1 MPLDQRLRSAAA
13 PATTAASAPP
23 GVRVSLGPVMP
34 ATGDPDNAPTIVA
47 NGLSV
52 AFGDL
57 VAVDRL
63 DLEVAPG
70 TVYGFLGPNGAG
82 KSTTI
87 RLLLGLLAPTAGSA
101 SIAGHDVTT
110 AGDAARAACGVLL
123 DDDGLYDRLSA
134 AQNLELYGRIAGLTR
149 DARAARTEVLLE
161 HIGLADRA
169 HERVAGW
176 SLGMRKKLAV
186 ARAMLA
192 EPPVV
197 FLDEPTNGLDPI
209 ARRALRDDIVGLART
224 QGTTV
229 FVTTHDL
236 DDAQRMCDEVGVMV
250 EGRMIVSASPDELRQ
265 RAGSSALSLRGAG
278 LGAAAAALRAIA
290 GVEEVTGT
298 DERIEVRL
306 AAHGA
311 SGATVVRAA
320 VEAGA
325 ELEEVIRT
333 DDSLED
339 AFVELI
345 GGPGTSEDA

>member
-1 MPLDQRLRSAAA
+1 MPVQPDLRSAVVPETRARDA
-13 PATTAASAPP
+13 VDDTSVTLGSPAGSSRP
-23 GVRVSLGPVMP
+23 G
-34 ATGDPDNAPTIVA
+34 APTLA
-47 NGLSV
+47 AEGLSV

-63 DLEVAPG
+63 DLQVAPG

-87 RLLLGLLAPTAGSA
+87 RLLLGLLSPTAGSA
-101 SIAGHDVTT
+101 SIAGHDVF
-110 AGDAARAACGVLL
+110 ADGDAARGACGVLL

-134 AQNLELYGRIAGLTR
+134 TQNLELYGRIAGMTR
-149 DARAARTEVLLE
+149 DARRARADALLE

-169 HERVAGW
+169 DDRIEGW

-197 FLDEPTNGLDPI
+197 FLDEPTNGLDPL
-209 ARRALRDDIVGLART
+209 ARRALRDDIVGLARK

-250 EGRMIVSASPDELRQ
+250 EGRLIASASPDELRK
-265 RAGSSALSLRGAG
+265 RAGSSLLAVRGSG
-278 LGAAAAALRAIA
+278 LDRAAAALRDRPEVA
-290 GVEEVTGT
+290 EVTGT
-298 DERIEVRL
+298 DERIEIRL
-306 AAHGA
+306 AEPGIHGA
-311 SGATVVRAA
+311 PLVRAA
-320 VEAGA
+320 IEAGA
-325 ELEEVIRT
+325 EVEEVIRS

-345 GGPGTSEDA
+345 GGPTSEGS

>member
-1 MPLDQRLRSAAA
+1 MAVGS
-13 PATTAASAPP
+13 
-23 GVRVSLGPVMP
+23 G
-34 ATGDPDNAPTIVA
+34 APTIVA
-47 NGLSV
+47 DGLTI
-52 AFGDL
+52 AFGEV

-63 DLEVAPG
+63 DLEIAEG

-101 SIAGHDVTT
+101 SIAGHDVVT

-134 AQNLELYGRIAGLTR
+134 AQNLELFGRIAGLSPTER
-149 DARAARTEVLLE
+149 TSRSAALLE

-169 HERVAGW
+169 QERVADW

-197 FLDEPTNGLDPI
+197 FLDEPTNGLDPL
-209 ARRALRDDIVGLART
+209 ARRALRDDIVGLARR
-224 QGTTV
+224 QGSTV

-250 EGRMIVSASPDELRQ
+250 AGRLLTSASPDELRR
-265 RAGSSALSLRGAG
+265 RAGSSLLSLRGSS
-278 LGAAAAALRAIA
+278 LGGAVAALRALP
-290 GVEEVTGT
+290 EVTEVSGT
-298 DERIEVRL
+298 DEALEVRL
-306 AAHGA
+306 AEQGA
-311 SGATVVRAA
+311 PGAPVVRAA
-320 VEAGA
+320 VQAGA
-325 ELEEVIRT
+325 ALEEVIRA

-339 AFVELI
+339 AFVQLI
-345 GGPGTSEDA
+345 DGTGSSAVA

>member
-1 MPLDQRLRSAAA
+1 MP
-13 PATTAASAPP
+13 
-23 GVRVSLGPVMP
+23 P
-34 ATGDPDNAPTIVA
+34 ATGSGAPTVVA
-47 NGLSV
+47 HGLTI

-57 VAVDRL
+57 LAVDHL
-63 DLEVAPG
+63 DLEIAEG

-101 SIAGHDVTT
+101 SIAGHDVVT

-134 AQNLELYGRIAGLTR
+134 AQNLELFGRIAGL
-149 DARAARTEVLLE
+149 APAERASRAGALLE

-169 HERVAGW
+169 QERVADW

-197 FLDEPTNGLDPI
+197 FLDEPTNGLDPL
-209 ARRALRDDIVGLART
+209 ARRALRDDIVGLARQ

-250 EGRMIVSASPDELRQ
+250 EGRLLASASPDELR
-265 RAGSSALSLRGAG
+265 RRTGSSQLSLRGAR
-278 LGAAAAALRAIA
+278 LDGAVAALRALPE
-290 GVEEVTGT
+290 VTEVTGT
-298 DERIEVRL
+298 DERVEVRL
-306 AAHGA
+306 AAQGA
-311 SGATVVRAA
+311 PGAPVVRCA

-325 ELEEVIRT
+325 ALEEVIRA

-339 AFVELI
+339 AFLELI
-345 GGPGTSEDA
+345 GGPGPSEDE

>member
-1 MPLDQRLRSAAA
+1 MRAHAATRSAVV
-13 PATTAASAPP
+13 PETVPGATGNP
-23 GVRVSLGPVMP
+23 GPVTLRP
-34 ATGDPDNAPTIVA
+34 TSVSATGAPTIVA
-47 NGLSV
+47 EGMSV

-63 DLEVAPG
+63 DLEVAAG

-101 SIAGHDVTT
+101 SIAGHDVTS

-134 AQNLELYGRIAGLTR
+134 VENLELFGRIAGLGR
-149 DARAARTEVLLE
+149 DERRARSDTLLE

-197 FLDEPTNGLDPI
+197 FLDEPTNGLDPL
-209 ARRALRDDIVGLART
+209 ARRALRDDIVGLARK

-250 EGRMIVSASPDELRQ
+250 EGRLIVSGSPDELR
-265 RAGSSALSLRGAG
+265 RRTGSSQLSLRGTD
-278 LGAAAAALRAIA
+278 LEGAADVLR
-290 GVEEVTGT
+290 GRPDVEAVSG
-298 DERIEVRL
+298 DGNRIEVRL
-306 AAHGA
+306 AEQGA
-311 SGATVVRAA
+311 SGAAVVRAA

-325 ELEEVIRT
+325 EIEEVIRT

-339 AFVELI
+339 AFIELI
-345 GGPGTSEDA
+345 GGPTAEEDV

>member
-1 MPLDQRLRSAAA
+1 MPSEVDVESATATRPRAGLAPGTGVTLGPTAGARNAGA
-13 PATTAASAPP
+13 PA
-23 GVRVSLGPVMP
+23 
-34 ATGDPDNAPTIVA
+34 IVA
-47 NGLSV
+47 EGLSV

-63 DLEVAPG
+63 DLEVTAG

-87 RLLLGLLAPTAGSA
+87 RLLLGLLAPSAGTA
-101 SIAGHDVTT
+101 SIAGHDVNT
-110 AGDAARAACGVLL
+110 AGDEARAACGVLL

-134 AQNLELYGRIAGLTR
+134 AQNLELFGRIAGMSR
-149 DARAARTEVLLE
+149 DRRRARSEVLLE

-169 HERVAGW
+169 HERIAGW

-197 FLDEPTNGLDPI
+197 FLDEPTNGLDPL
-209 ARRALRDDIVGLART
+209 ARRALRDDILGLART

-236 DDAQRMCDEVGVMV
+236 DDAQRLCDEVGVMV
-250 EGRMIVSASPDELRQ
+250 EGRLIVSASPDELRQ
-265 RAGSSALSLRGAG
+265 RTGSSHLSLRGAA
-278 LGAAAAALRAIA
+278 LDGAVDALRALPEVDA
-290 GVEEVTGT
+290 VTGGG
-298 DERIEVRL
+298 ERIEVQL
-306 AAHGA
+306 AEQGA
-311 SGATVVRAA
+311 SGAAVVRAA
-320 VEAGA
+320 IESGA
-325 ELEEVIRT
+325 EVEEVIRT

-345 GGPGTSEDA
+345 GAPTTGENE

>member
-1 MPLDQRLRSAAA
+1 MLRAVGS
-13 PATTAASAPP
+13 
-23 GVRVSLGPVMP
+23 R
-34 ATGDPDNAPTIVA
+34 APTIVA
-47 NGLSV
+47 HGLTI
-52 AFGDL
+52 AFGEL
-57 VAVDRL
+57 VAVDHL
-63 DLEVAPG
+63 DLEIAKG

-101 SIAGHDVTT
+101 SIAGHDVVH

-134 AQNLELYGRIAGLTR
+134 AQNLELFGRIAGLE
-149 DARAARTEVLLE
+149 RAERASRAGALLD

-169 HERVAGW
+169 HERVADW

-192 EPPVV
+192 DPPVV
-197 FLDEPTNGLDPI
+197 FLDEPTNGLDPL
-209 ARRALRDDIVGLART
+209 ARRALRDDIVALARR

-229 FVTTHDL
+229 FVTTHEL

-250 EGRMIVSASPDELRQ
+250 EGRLLASASPDELRR
-265 RAGSSALSLRGAG
+265 RAGSSQLSLRGTG
-278 LGAAAAALRAIA
+278 LDRAAAALRALPQ
-290 GVEEVTGT
+290 VTEVTGT
-298 DERIEVRL
+298 DAMIEVHL
-306 AAHGA
+306 AEQGA
-311 SGATVVRAA
+311 SGAPVVRAA
-320 VEAGA
+320 IQAGA
-325 ELEEVIRT
+325 DLEEVIRA

-345 GGPGTSEDA
+345 GASGPGEGA

>member
-1 MPLDQRLRSAAA
+1 MLAAVGVG
-13 PATTAASAPP
+13 TA
-23 GVRVSLGPVMP
+23 
-34 ATGDPDNAPTIVA
+34 TIVSD
-47 NGLSV
+47 GLTI

-57 VAVDRL
+57 VAVDHL
-63 DLEVAPG
+63 DLEVAQG
-70 TVYGFLGPNGAG
+70 SVYGFLGPNGAG

-101 SIAGHDVTT
+101 SIAGHDVVT

-134 AQNLELYGRIAGLTR
+134 AENLELYGRIAGLR
-149 DARAARTEVLLE
+149 EAERRSRAGALLE

-169 HERVAGW
+169 REQVAGW

-192 EPPVV
+192 EPSVV
-197 FLDEPTNGLDPI
+197 FLDEPTNGLDPL
-209 ARRALRDDIVGLART
+209 ARRALRDDIVGLARK

-250 EGRMIVSASPDELRQ
+250 EGRLIASASPDELRR
-265 RAGSSALSLRGAG
+265 RAGSSQLSLRGAG
-278 LGAAAAALRAIA
+278 LDGAVAALRALPQVA
-290 GVEEVTGT
+290 EVTGSAET
-298 DERIEVRL
+298 LDVRFTE
-306 AAHGA
+306 
-311 SGATVVRAA
+311 SGAAGAPVVRAA

-325 ELEEVIRT
+325 ALEEVIRA

-345 GGPGTSEDA
+345 GGPSSSAGT

>member
-1 MPLDQRLRSAAA
+1 MGS
-13 PATTAASAPP
+13 
-23 GVRVSLGPVMP
+23 G
-34 ATGDPDNAPTIVA
+34 APTIVA
-47 NGLSV
+47 DGLTIR
-52 AFGDL
+52 FGDL
-57 VAVDRL
+57 VAVDQL
-63 DLEVAPG
+63 DLAIGEG

-87 RLLLGLLAPTAGSA
+87 RLLLGLLTPTSGSA
-101 SIAGHDVTT
+101 SIAGHDVVT
-110 AGDAARAACGVLL
+110 AGDAARGACGVLL

-134 AQNLELYGRIAGLTR
+134 AQNLELFGRIAGLSR
-149 DARAARTEVLLE
+149 DERSSRATALLE

-169 HERVAGW
+169 TEPVASW

-197 FLDEPTNGLDPI
+197 FLDEPTNGLDPL
-209 ARRALRDDIVGLART
+209 ARRALRDDIVGLARQ

-250 EGRMIVSASPDELRQ
+250 EGRLLTSASPDELRR
-265 RAGSSALSLRGAG
+265 RAGSSLLSLRGAK
-278 LGAAAAALRAIA
+278 LGSVAPALRALPQ
-290 GVEEVTGT
+290 VTDVAGT
-298 DERIEVRL
+298 DEALDVRL
-306 AAHGA
+306 AQQGA
-311 SGATVVRAA
+311 PGAPVVRAA
-320 VEAGA
+320 VDAGA
-325 ELEEVIRT
+325 DLEEVIRA

-345 GGPGTSEDA
+345 GGSSPGEDA

>member
-1 MPLDQRLRSAAA
+1 VAVGRGAA
-13 PATTAASAPP
+13 
-23 GVRVSLGPVMP
+23 
-34 ATGDPDNAPTIVA
+34 TIVA
-47 NGLSV
+47 EGLSI

-57 VAVDRL
+57 AAVDHL
-63 DLEVAPG
+63 DLEVTQG

-101 SIAGHDVTT
+101 LITGHDVVT

-123 DDDGLYDRLSA
+123 DDDGLYDRLTA
-134 AQNLELYGRIAGLTR
+134 AQNLELFGRIAGL
-149 DARAARTEVLLE
+149 ARAERQSRAGALLE

-169 HERVAGW
+169 QEQVAAW

-197 FLDEPTNGLDPI
+197 FLDEPTNGLDPL
-209 ARRALRDDIVGLART
+209 ARRALRDDIVTLARQ

-250 EGRMIVSASPDELRQ
+250 EGRLLTSASPDELRR
-265 RAGSSALSLRGAG
+265 RAGSSLLSLRGTG
-278 LGAAAAALRAIA
+278 LGGAVAALRALPQ
-290 GVEEVTGT
+290 VMEVSGT
-298 DERIEVRL
+298 DEALEVRL
-306 AAHGA
+306 AVQGA
-311 SGATVVRAA
+311 PVAPVVRAA

-325 ELEEVIRT
+325 ALEEVVRA

-339 AFVELI
+339 AFVQLI
-345 GGPGTSEDA
+345 GGSGSNGDA

>member
-1 MPLDQRLRSAAA
+1 MASC
-13 PATTAASAPP
+13 PA
-23 GVRVSLGPVMP
+23 VDRER
-34 ATGDPDNAPTIVA
+34 PTIVTD
-47 NGLSV
+47 GLSIT
-52 AFGDL
+52 FGDL
-57 VAVDRL
+57 VAVDDL
-63 DLEVAPG
+63 DLEVAAG

-87 RLLLGLLAPTAGSA
+87 RLLLGLLTPTAGSA

-110 AGDAARAACGVLL
+110 AGNAARRCCGVLL

-134 AQNLELYGRIAGLTR
+134 AQNLELFGRIAGMSPAERRSRADALLT
-149 DARAARTEVLLE
+149 

-169 HERVAGW
+169 DEHVADW

-197 FLDEPTNGLDPI
+197 FLDEPTNGLDPL
-209 ARRALRDDIVGLART
+209 ARRALREDIVGLAR
-224 QGTTV
+224 QQETTV

-250 EGRMIVSASPDELRQ
+250 KGRLITSASPDELRQ
-265 RAGSSALSLRGAG
+265 RAGSTQLSLRGAG
-278 LGAAAAALRAIA
+278 LDAAMVALKALPQ
-290 GVEEVTGT
+290 VSEVTGT
-298 DERIEVRL
+298 DDRIDVRL
-306 AAHGA
+306 ADRNAPGA
-311 SGATVVRAA
+311 PVVRAA
-320 VEAGA
+320 IEAGA
-325 ELEEVIRT
+325 AIEEVLRA

-345 GGPGTSEDA
+345 GGSGSSEEP

>member
-1 MPLDQRLRSAAA
+1 MSRRRCAKLVAVLSG
-13 PATTAASAPP
+13 T
-23 GVRVSLGPVMP
+23 
-34 ATGDPDNAPTIVA
+34 PTIVA
-47 NGLSV
+47 DGLSIR
-52 AFGDL
+52 FGDL

-63 DLEVAPG
+63 DLEVTEG

-87 RLLLGLLAPTAGSA
+87 RLLLGLLAPTSGSA
-101 SIAGHDVTT
+101 SIAGHDVVD

-134 AQNLELYGRIAGLTR
+134 VQNLELFGRIAGLSQAER
-149 DARAARTEVLLE
+149 RSRAGELLH
-161 HIGLADRA
+161 HIGLVDRA
-169 HERVAGW
+169 HERVSGW

-197 FLDEPTNGLDPI
+197 FLDEPTNGLDPL
-209 ARRALRDDIVGLART
+209 ARRSLRDDIVALARR

-250 EGRMIVSASPDELRQ
+250 DGRLLTSGTPDELRQ
-265 RAGSSALSLRGAG
+265 RAGSSRLSLRGSG
-278 LGAAAAALRAIA
+278 LDDAIPALRALA
-290 GVEEVTGT
+290 QVTEVRGT
-298 DERIEVRL
+298 DEAVEVRL
-306 AAHGA
+306 AEAGA
-311 SGATVVRAA
+311 PGAPVVRCA

-325 ELEEVIRT
+325 AIEEVTRV

-345 GGPGTSEDA
+345 GGPGSSEGA

>member
-1 MPLDQRLRSAAA
+1 MLAAM
-13 PATTAASAPP
+13 
-23 GVRVSLGPVMP
+23 GPE
-34 ATGDPDNAPTIVA
+34 AQTIVA
-47 NGLSV
+47 EGLSIS
-52 AFGDL
+52 FGEL
-57 VAVDRL
+57 VAVDHL
-63 DLEVAPG
+63 DLEVAAG

-101 SIAGHDVTT
+101 SIAGHDVVT

-134 AQNLELYGRIAGLTR
+134 EQNLEFFGRIAGLSR
-149 DARAARTEVLLE
+149 ADRASRAATLLE

-169 HERVAGW
+169 KERVAGW

-197 FLDEPTNGLDPI
+197 FLDEPTNGLDPL
-209 ARRALRDDIVGLART
+209 ARRALRDDIVALARQ

-250 EGRMIVSASPDELRQ
+250 EGRLVTSASPDELRRQ
-265 RAGSSALSLRGAG
+265 AGSSQLSLRGAG
-278 LGAAAAALRAIA
+278 LNGAVAALQALPQVI
-290 GVEEVTGT
+290 EVTGT
-298 DERIEVRL
+298 DENVEVRL
-306 AAHGA
+306 ADRGA
-311 SGATVVRAA
+311 PGAPIVRVA

-325 ELEEVIRT
+325 AIEEVIRS

-345 GGPGTSEDA
+345 GASSAGEDA

>member
-1 MPLDQRLRSAAA
+1 MD
-13 PATTAASAPP
+13 TA
-23 GVRVSLGPVMP
+23 
-34 ATGDPDNAPTIVA
+34 APTILA
-47 NGLSV
+47 NGLTIT
-52 AFGDL
+52 FGEL
-57 VAVDRL
+57 VAVDHL
-63 DLEVAPG
+63 DLEVAAG
-70 TVYGFLGPNGAG
+70 SVYGFLGPNGAG

-101 SIAGHDVTT
+101 SIAGHDVVTES
-110 AGDAARAACGVLL
+110 DAARAACGVLL

-134 AQNLELYGRIAGLTR
+134 TQNLEFFGRIAGLSS
-149 DARAARTEVLLE
+149 AERTSRTGTLLE

-169 HERVAGW
+169 QERVADW

-197 FLDEPTNGLDPI
+197 FLDEPTNGLDPL
-209 ARRALRDDIVGLART
+209 ARRALRDDIVALARQ

-236 DDAQRMCDEVGVMV
+236 DDAQRMCDQVGVMV
-250 EGRMIVSASPDELRQ
+250 EGRLITSASPDELRR
-265 RAGSSALSLRGAG
+265 RAGSSQLSLRGTG
-278 LGAAAAALRAIA
+278 LDGAVAALRALPQ
-290 GVEEVTGT
+290 VTDVTGT
-298 DERIEVRL
+298 DEHVEVRL
-306 AAHGA
+306 ADRDAPGA
-311 SGATVVRAA
+311 PIVRCA

-325 ELEEVIRT
+325 AIEEVIRA

-345 GGPGTSEDA
+345 GAPSSNEDV

>member
-1 MPLDQRLRSAAA
+1 MRVACSPAVGSAAA
-13 PATTAASAPP
+13 AIVTD
-23 GVRVSLGPVMP
+23 GL
-34 ATGDPDNAPTIVA
+34 TI
-47 NGLSV
+47 S
-52 AFGDL
+52 FGGL
-57 VAVDRL
+57 VAVDHL
-63 DLEVAPG
+63 DLAVAEG
-70 TVYGFLGPNGAG
+70 SVYGFLGPNGAG

-101 SIAGHDVTT
+101 SIAGHDVAS

-134 AQNLELYGRIAGLTR
+134 AQNLELFGRIAGLAPAAR
-149 DARAARTEVLLE
+149 QARAAALLE

-169 HERVAGW
+169 QERVAGW

-192 EPPVV
+192 EPAVV
-197 FLDEPTNGLDPI
+197 FLDEPTNGLDPL
-209 ARRALRDDIVGLART
+209 ARRALRDDIVGLARQ

-250 EGRMIVSASPDELRQ
+250 EGRLLTSASPDELRR
-265 RAGSSALSLRGAG
+265 RAGSSQLSLRGAG
-278 LGAAAAALRAIA
+278 LRGAMAAVRALPQ
-290 GVEEVTGT
+290 VSEVTGT
-298 DERIEVRL
+298 DESAEVRL
-306 AAHGA
+306 AQQYATGA
-311 SGATVVRAA
+311 PVVRAA

-325 ELEEVIRT
+325 DLEEVIRA

-345 GGPGTSEDA
+345 GGPGAGAST

>member
-1 MPLDQRLRSAAA
+1 MR
-13 PATTAASAPP
+13 
-23 GVRVSLGPVMP
+23 P
-34 ATGDPDNAPTIVA
+34 ATGSGEPTIVA
-47 NGLSV
+47 NDLSI

-57 VAVDRL
+57 MAVDHL
-63 DLEVAPG
+63 DLEIAEG

-87 RLLLGLLAPTAGSA
+87 RLLLGLLEPTAGSA
-101 SIAGHDVTT
+101 SIAGHDVVT

-134 AQNLELYGRIAGLTR
+134 AQNLELFGRIAGLTP
-149 DARAARTEVLLE
+149 AARWSRAGALLE

-169 HERVAGW
+169 QERVVGW

-197 FLDEPTNGLDPI
+197 FLDEPTNGLDPL
-209 ARRALRDDIVGLART
+209 ARRALRDDIVALARQ

-236 DDAQRMCDEVGVMV
+236 DDAQRMCDQVGVMV
-250 EGRMIVSASPDELRQ
+250 EGRLITSGSPDELRR
-265 RAGSSALSLRGAG
+265 RAGSSQLSLRGAG
-278 LGAAAAALRAIA
+278 LDGAAAALRALPQVSDVA
-290 GVEEVTGT
+290 GT
-298 DERIEVRL
+298 DERVEVRL
-306 AAHGA
+306 ATQSA
-311 SGATVVRAA
+311 SGAPVVRGA

-325 ELEEVIRT
+325 ALEEVIRAE
-333 DDSLED
+333 DSLED

-345 GGPGTSEDA
+345 GGSDPSEGA

>member
-1 MPLDQRLRSAAA
+1 MGS
-13 PATTAASAPP
+13 
-23 GVRVSLGPVMP
+23 G
-34 ATGDPDNAPTIVA
+34 APTIVA
-47 NGLSV
+47 DGLSIK
-52 AFGDL
+52 FGDL

-63 DLEVAPG
+63 DLAVAEG

-87 RLLLGLLAPTAGSA
+87 RLLLGLLAPTRGSA
-101 SIAGHDVTT
+101 SIAGHDVVA

-134 AQNLELYGRIAGLTR
+134 VQNLELFGRIAGLSQAER
-149 DARAARTEVLLE
+149 RSRAGELLH
-161 HIGLADRA
+161 HIGLVDRA
-169 HERVAGW
+169 HERVSGW

-197 FLDEPTNGLDPI
+197 FLDEPTNGLDPL
-209 ARRALRDDIVGLART
+209 ARRSLRDDIVALARR

-250 EGRMIVSASPDELRQ
+250 DGRLLTSGTPDELRQ
-265 RAGSSALSLRGAG
+265 RAGSSRLSLRGSG
-278 LGAAAAALRAIA
+278 LDGAIPALRALA
-290 GVEEVTGT
+290 QVTEVRGT
-298 DERIEVRL
+298 DEAVEVRL
-306 AAHGA
+306 SEAGA
-311 SGATVVRAA
+311 PGAPVVRCA

-325 ELEEVIRT
+325 AIEEVMRT

-345 GGPGTSEDA
+345 GGPGSSEGT